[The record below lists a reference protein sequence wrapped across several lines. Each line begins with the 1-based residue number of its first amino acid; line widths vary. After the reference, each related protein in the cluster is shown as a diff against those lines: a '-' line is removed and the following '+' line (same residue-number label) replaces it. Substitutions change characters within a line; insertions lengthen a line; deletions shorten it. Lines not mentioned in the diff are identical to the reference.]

1 MIWWGGVCSEDVG
14 VVVERFPDQP
24 GPARRLET
32 VQIPGRNGDLIIDSG
47 AYDNYTQEYEVYFHA
62 GINRTP
68 QAARRVR
75 AWLAASASYQR
86 LEDSYDPEYFR
97 MAYYAGPSDI
107 ENIMNE
113 FGRMTISFACKPQ
126 RWRKDGETI
135 TTFDGKA
142 PAEEYTG
149 GAIYNFEQFAS
160 LPYMKVYGTRSSEGG
175 IIGEIL
181 VRHFDENGA
190 MDKSN
195 SLTIKS
201 ITGYVEIDSDTQNA
215 YRGTLNANDTVS
227 IAEFPQLLPGKNQ
240 ILYNRDIEKIEI
252 KPRWWTI

>member
-1 MIWWGGVCSEDVG
+1 MIWWGGISSEDVG
-14 VVVERFPDQP
+14 VVVERFPNQP

-68 QAARRVR
+68 HAARKVR
-75 AWLAASASYQR
+75 AWLAASTSYQR

-113 FGRMTISFACKPQ
+113 FGRMTISFVCKPQ
-126 RWRKDGETI
+126 RWRKDGENIVTLEGKPEGTDTHKGI
-135 TTFDGKA
+135 TL
-142 PAEEYTG
+142 
-149 GAIYNFEQFAS
+149 YNFEQFAS
-160 LPYMKVYGTRSSEGG
+160 LPYIKVYGSEK
-175 IIGEIL
+175 GEIL
-181 VRHFDENGA
+181 VRHFDENGVQ
-190 MDKSN
+190 DKDSK
-195 SLTIKS
+195 LTFKDIN
-201 ITGYVEIDSDTQNA
+201 GYVEIDSETQNA
-215 YRGTLNANDTVS
+215 YRGTLNVNDTVS
-227 IAEFPQLLPGKNQ
+227 ITEFPQLFPGENW
-240 ILYNRDIEKIEI
+240 ISYNSGIDKIEI